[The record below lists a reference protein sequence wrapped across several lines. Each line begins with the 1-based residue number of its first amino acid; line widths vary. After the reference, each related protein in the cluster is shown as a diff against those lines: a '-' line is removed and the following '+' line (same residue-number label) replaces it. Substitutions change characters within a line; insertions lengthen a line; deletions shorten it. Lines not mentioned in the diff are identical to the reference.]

1 MRRQSGRT
9 AIVITSVNDDA
20 SLAGNDAWFA
30 ISSDDVDG
38 ARPRFSPDGSA
49 VFYLQTRGNVMTLV
63 RQAVDVKARKAIGSP
78 VHVANVQNIPQSV
91 FNIGLQNV
99 LTVTRDRVFFNTAE
113 VRSNV
118 WMTKIE

>member
-1 MRRQSGRT
+1 VT
-9 AIVITSVNDDA
+9 
-20 SLAGNDAWFA
+20 L
-30 ISSDDVDG
+30 
-38 ARPRFSPDGSA
+38 
-49 VFYLQTRGNVMTLV
+49 TLV
-63 RQAVDVKARKAIGSP
+63 RQRVELEARKAVGSP

-118 WMTKIE
+118 WMTRIE